1 MIPDSV
7 KKKIKRPGP
16 GQIRN
21 VNNWFLGKGSAAG
34 AETRG
39 ADKMSTRE
47 YPDKP
52 QVAVGAIV
60 IKDGRVLLVKRS
72 QPPSEGL
79 WAIPGGR
86 VELGETL
93 KQAAEREIIE
103 ETGLTIRAG
112 DPVYTFDVIERDEA
126 GRVQFHYVIVDLMA
140 DYLSGELNPG
150 DDASEARWV
159 TPEEL
164 GKLLI
169 SQSTRE
175 ALEEVI
181 HFGG

>member
-1 MIPDSV
+1 MLTIGSIRSQGRG
-7 KKKIKRPGP
+7 IKR
-16 GQIRN
+16 
-21 VNNWFLGKGSAAG
+21 L
-34 AETRG
+34 G

-47 YPDKP
+47 YPENP

-72 QPPSEGL
+72 QPPSKGL

-93 KQAAEREIIE
+93 KEAAEREIVE

-112 DPVYTFDVIERDEA
+112 DPVYTFDVIERDDA
-126 GRVQFHYVIVDLMA
+126 GRIRFHYVIVDLMA
-140 DYLSGELNPG
+140 DYLSGKLNPS

-164 GKLLI
+164 EGLPMNET
-169 SQSTRE
+169 TRKV
-175 ALEEVI
+175 LTNVV
-181 HFGG
+181 HFSR

>member
-1 MIPDSV
+1 
-7 KKKIKRPGP
+7 
-16 GQIRN
+16 
-21 VNNWFLGKGSAAG
+21 
-34 AETRG
+34 
-39 ADKMSTRE
+39 MSKRE
-47 YPDKP
+47 YPDNP

-60 IKDGRVLLVKRS
+60 IKDGRVLLVKRN
-72 QPPSEGL
+72 QPPSKGL

-86 VELGETL
+86 VEIGETL
-93 KQAAEREIIE
+93 KEAAEREIIE

-126 GRVQFHYVIVDLMA
+126 GRVRFHYVIVDLVA
-140 DYLSGELNPG
+140 DYLSGELNAS

-164 GKLLI
+164 ENLLI

-175 ALEEVI
+175 VLEKVI
-181 HFGG
+181 QFGG

>member
-1 MIPDSV
+1 
-7 KKKIKRPGP
+7 
-16 GQIRN
+16 
-21 VNNWFLGKGSAAG
+21 
-34 AETRG
+34 
-39 ADKMSTRE
+39 MSTRE
-47 YPDKP
+47 YPENP

-86 VELGETL
+86 GELGETL
-93 KQAAEREIIE
+93 QQAAEREIVE

-112 DPVYTFDVIERDEA
+112 DPVYTFDVIERDDA
-126 GRVQFHYVIVDLMA
+126 GRIRFHYVIVDLMA
-140 DYLSGELNPG
+140 DYISGELNAS

-164 GKLLI
+164 DGL
-169 SQSTRE
+169 SVSESTK
-175 ALEEVI
+175 EVLKDVA
-181 HFGG
+181 HFGR

>member
-1 MIPDSV
+1 LVLEEAS
-7 KKKIKRPGP
+7 
-16 GQIRN
+16 
-21 VNNWFLGKGSAAG
+21 LGG

-47 YPDKP
+47 YPENP

-60 IKDGRVLLVKRS
+60 IKDGRVLLVRRG
-72 QPPSEGL
+72 QPPSKGL

-93 KQAAEREIIE
+93 KEAAEREIIE
-103 ETGLTIRAG
+103 ETGLTICAG
-112 DPVYTFDVIERDEA
+112 DPVYTFDVIERDDA
-126 GRVQFHYVIVDLMA
+126 GHIRFHYVIVDLVA
-140 DYLSGELNPG
+140 DYLSGKINPS

-164 GKLLI
+164 EGLPMNET
-169 SQSTRE
+169 TRKV
-175 ALEEVI
+175 LTNVV
-181 HFGG
+181 HFGR